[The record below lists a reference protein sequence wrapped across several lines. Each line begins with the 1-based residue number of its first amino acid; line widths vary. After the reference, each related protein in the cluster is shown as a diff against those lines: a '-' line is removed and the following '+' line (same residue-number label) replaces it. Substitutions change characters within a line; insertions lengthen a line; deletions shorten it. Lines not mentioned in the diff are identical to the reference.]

1 MIYLVTNQKQLFD
14 SDLYEIIG
22 PDIAL
27 NKLKSVEKD
36 PEIGFKL
43 LGADTET
50 TGLNFLKNK
59 ILTIQLGTEEWQIV
73 WDCTSVPIHML
84 KIILEDEEYL
94 TIWWNYL
101 FDGLFLYKERIIPP
115 NVYDG
120 MIAEKLMYLGIDY
133 KDRLI
138 DTKNE
143 VGEEYTPYS
152 LKTAIKR
159 YCNQELDKSVRGKII
174 TRGLTPEVIVYAAN
188 DVKWE
193 IPMLKNQYKAL
204 KEKDLVEAAKF
215 ENAFL
220 PSLVYWKYCGVKLDI
235 PRWKNKM
242 KKDKQLLEEK
252 EKALN
257 EWVYDFYKKNS
268 IGKNLVKVDLAV
280 RKHTF
285 GLGSVALLEI
295 PSYYKP
301 VRWYQEEEVD
311 EDGTVWRID
320 KGEFEVPFGYFDKHK
335 KLVPYIGK
343 DIQLDLF
350 AEVNTEEHCVIDW
363 NSPGT
368 LVPLFDMLGFK
379 TTTFDKKTKKEKKSV
394 SAKIIE
400 PQSDISPI
408 GKIYLAYKKAFK
420 VVSSYGQNWLDQ
432 VDVDGRIHPEY
443 NQLGTATARLSSGKG
458 DSDGLD
464 HDADD
469 DSINIQNL
477 PRDAETRACFCAE
490 NGNMW
495 ISEDYDSQESQIM
508 ASVTND
514 PAMLEFYRNGG
525 GDMHSLVAKMS
536 YPEIIGD
543 CPVEEI
549 KGKYRD
555 YRQKAKS
562 IEFAINYGGN
572 GDTIAANDGTITKEE
587 GHKIYD
593 NYMKGFPGVKA
604 YQDYCRKDV
613 IDKGYILLNPI
624 TKHKSFFY
632 NWPRVEQIRNEM
644 RDNPYYWEEYRAAKK
659 EGDYMSDI
667 VQDTRFFFKEKS
679 QMEKNAIDYRI
690 QGRGSMCFKL
700 SSIYFFKWI
709 IKNNL
714 FDIVKCC
721 IPVHDESNVE
731 APEEM
736 AETVSK
742 VLQKC
747 MEKGA
752 SPFCTRLH
760 LSTGIEIGKHWI
772 H

>member
-193 IPMLKNQYKAL
+193 IPLLKNQYKAL

-257 EWVYDFYKKNS
+257 DWVYEFYKKNS

-301 VRWYQEEEVD
+301 VRWYQEEEVG

-379 TTTFDKKTKKEKKSV
+379 TTTFDRKTKKEKKSV

-432 VDVDGRIHPEY
+432 VDIDGRIHPEY

-562 IEFAINYGGN
+562 IEFAINPFYLTIPPKKSLILDPNIEYTNNFILGYFD
-572 GDTIAANDGTITKEE
+572 GDG
-587 GHKIYD
+587 
-593 NYMKGFPGVKA
+593 
-604 YQDYCRKDV
+604 C
-613 IDKGYILLNPI
+613 
-624 TKHKSFFY
+624 
-632 NWPRVEQIRNEM
+632 IRNSTEKQTRYECNITCGSKKFLENIKSILDENNIYSIIYEHTDCNAYKIRIDRK
-644 RDNPYYWEEYRAAKK
+644 RDSEKFYKWLYKDAVVCLSRKLNNFVALYGNIENDKLGELREYKGKSAA
-659 EGDYMSDI
+659 ELED
-667 VQDTRFFFKEKS
+667 
-679 QMEKNAIDYRI
+679 
-690 QGRGSMCFKL
+690 
-700 SSIYFFKWI
+700 
-709 IKNNL
+709 
-714 FDIVKCC
+714 
-721 IPVHDESNVE
+721 
-731 APEEM
+731 
-736 AETVSK
+736 
-742 VLQKC
+742 
-747 MEKGA
+747 
-752 SPFCTRLH
+752 
-760 LSTGIEIGKHWI
+760 
-772 H
+772 